1 MTRQCLAADS
11 RPFSLSSFF
20 TKADTLLP
28 GLPVRY
34 CRYDAPSPFCLA
46 LIDLAVLA
54 EKLKNG
60 AERQILLGLLSER
73 EKAIFAAYTYT
84 KRQGEW
90 LGGRLACKYATL
102 RLHGRVNAPEAEG
115 FAAISILPAKTGRPE
130 LIHPGGHGPG
140 PGISISHSSGY
151 AVAMAAKAQ
160 RCGIDIQKISKKI
173 IQVQSRFAA
182 ADELDCLRR
191 WAQGLGETERL
202 TLLWSAKEALKKA
215 LLHDQP
221 AVFHGLSLHSLHRN
235 HFFSLH
241 LNYPGGG
248 AQPARITAA
257 KLDRFVLAFYPGKEH
272 HA

>member
-1 MTRQCLAADS
+1 MTRQCLAADN

-20 TKADTLLP
+20 TRADTLLP

-34 CRYDAPSPFCLA
+34 YCYDAPSPFCLA

-54 EKLKNG
+54 AKLQNG

-73 EKAIFAAYTYT
+73 EKALFATYTYS

-102 RLHGRVNAPEAEG
+102 SLHGRVSAPEAAG

-130 LIHPGGHGPG
+130 LIHHGDHEPG
-140 PGISISHSSGY
+140 PCISISHSSGY
-151 AVAMAAKAQ
+151 AVAMAARAPQ
-160 RCGIDIQKISKKI
+160 CGIDIQKISKKI

-182 ADELDCLRR
+182 AGELDCLRR
-191 WAQGLGETERL
+191 GAQGLGETERL

-221 AVFHGLSLHSLHRN
+221 AVFHGLSLHSLHRD
-235 HFFSLH
+235 HFFSLR

-248 AQPARITAA
+248 APPARITAA
-257 KLDRFVLAFYPGKEH
+257 QLDHFMLAFYPGQEH